1 MVRADLL
8 KALGVPHPDLDER
21 ELQAIVSA
29 FFDAITMRLAEGG
42 RAELRGFG
50 SFTTRARD
58 ARTGRDPRTGASV
71 EVNARCVPWFKAG
84 KELCELINGAEPIL
98 PGKKGMAENAAT
110 ETQPA
115 PNLSTEHQRE
125 GDARSSSNTL
135 GREKYR

>member
-1 MVRADLL
+1 MVRTDLIRL
-8 KALGVPHPDLDER
+8 IAAEWPDLPPGDVEK
-21 ELQAIVSA
+21 IVA
-29 FFDAITMRLAEGG
+29 EFFNAVTAHLAEGG
-42 RAELRGFG
+42 RVEIRGFG
-50 SFTTRARD
+50 VFTTRARD
-58 ARTGRDPRTGASV
+58 ARTGRDPRTGKPV
-71 EVNARCVPWFKAG
+71 QVNARRVPWFKAG